1 MLDRQTPTRLRWVVI
16 TAFSAAVAFGSVALA
31 DDEHDV
37 VHDVQATE
45 VGPTSAVVQWE
56 PPPGRSPDTYRVQL
70 QRGWSTTYMF
80 AYENRIELTG
90 LFPGQTYQIRI
101 EVLFEPS
108 TWSEPAEFTTVE
120 VPAPAT
126 PTDIDATVEPGRV
139 TLEWVPVEGAVD
151 YVVRWTPHHT
161 GVTVNE
167 PSVVREMPPG
177 GELGVTI
184 TARNEFRDESDP
196 SEPLSLTVPPA
207 DDWEDLTAPT
217 NLELV
222 VSNGMI
228 ERIEWDPSDGGM
240 DPVRYRLNYH
250 FGDQGPDQAAFIAES
265 SKPFID
271 VPGQIGALFEC
282 SRTAFPGQSWVI
294 WVTAHSH
301 GTTSPPSE
309 QATVCLTP

>member
-1 MLDRQTPTRLRWVVI
+1 
-16 TAFSAAVAFGSVALA
+16 
-31 DDEHDV
+31 
-37 VHDVQATE
+37 
-45 VGPTSAVVQWE
+45 
-56 PPPGRSPDTYRVQL
+56 
-70 QRGWSTTYMF
+70 
-80 AYENRIELTG
+80 
-90 LFPGQTYQIRI
+90 
-101 EVLFEPS
+101 
-108 TWSEPAEFTTVE
+108 
-120 VPAPAT
+120 
-126 PTDIDATVEPGRV
+126 
-139 TLEWVPVEGAVD
+139 
-151 YVVRWTPHHT
+151 
-161 GVTVNE
+161 
-167 PSVVREMPPG
+167 MPPG